1 MSPRLS
7 PTLQKALQAAL
18 QAALQR
24 RHELASL
31 EHLLLA
37 LLEEPRAVLVL
48 GACGVD
54 LGKLRTDLEAEL
66 TRVHTPV
73 PEGEAFEVMP
83 TLGLQRVVE
92 RAWAQALSSER
103 AEVDAGL
110 VLAMLLE
117 EKDSHARFLLR
128 KHGVV
133 RLQLLRTL
141 SHSQPAGAKPADPD
155 AAPRPEG
162 EEGEGPA
169 VAEDPLQA
177 YAVDLV
183 AKARKGELDPLV
195 GRTAELTRVL
205 QILLRRRKN
214 NPLLLGDPGVGKTAL
229 VEGLAQRLA
238 EGDVPEALKGAGLW
252 ALDLGSLMAGTRYRG
267 DFEQRLKALLK
278 ALEGLEAKG
287 APVILFIDE
296 LHTVVGAGATSG
308 GSLDAANLLKPA
320 LSGGSLRCLGATTFQ
335 EMKQSLDKDRALAR
349 RFQPIDLA
357 PPSEADA
364 VAICQGLR
372 SRFEKHHGVK
382 LPDEVLQAAVRLA
395 AKHLTERH
403 LPDSALD
410 VLDEAGAAERLK
422 PKKQRAK
429 ALTVAHVE
437 AVVAQL
443 AKVPAETVGADDRTA
458 LQELEPRLGA
468 KVFGQGEA
476 IAKVAQTVKLAR
488 AGLRSADKP
497 MGCFLFAGP
506 TGVGKTELAK
516 QLAAVLGIA
525 FLRFDMSE
533 CMEKHAVARLIGAP
547 PGYVGFEEGGLL
559 TDAVR
564 RAPHA
569 VVLLDEIEKAHP
581 DLQGILLQVMDRAA
595 LTDTHGRTAD
605 FRHVI
610 LIMTTNVGAQDL
622 SGRKVGFGEDGKRSA
637 KGALEKAF
645 SPEFRNRLDAALT
658 FHALPAE
665 AVRKVA
671 ARQLAELAA
680 QVAGRGVTLTW
691 SEAALDWLAQH
702 GYEPALG
709 ARPMA
714 RLLEQQVK
722 QPLSER
728 LLFGALR
735 EGGPCR
741 LEVRSGALLLE
752 P

>member
-1 MSPRLS
+1 MSPRLT
-7 PTLQKALQAAL
+7 PDLQKALQAAL
-18 QAALQR
+18 QQAAQR
-24 RHELASL
+24 RHDLASL

-37 LLEEPRAVLVL
+37 LLEEPSAVAALK
-48 GACGVD
+48 GCAVD
-54 LGKLRTDLEAEL
+54 LTTLKAEVESEL
-66 TRVHTPV
+66 MRLHAPV
-73 PEGEAFEVMP
+73 PAGEAFEVTP

-103 AEVDAGL
+103 AEVDGGI

-117 EKDSHARFLLR
+117 EKDSPARFLLR
-128 KHGVV
+128 KHGVQ
-133 RLQLLRTL
+133 RLALLRTL
-141 SHSQPAGAKPADPD
+141 SHGQPA
-155 AAPRPEG
+155 AAPTPEG

-169 VAEDPLQA
+169 VAEDPLKA
-177 YAVDLV
+177 YTSDLV
-183 AKARKGELDPLV
+183 ARAKAGELDPLV
-195 GRTAELTRVL
+195 GREPELKRVL

-238 EGDVPEALKGAGLW
+238 TGDVPEALAAAKLY

-278 ALEGLEAKG
+278 ALQDQEAQG
-287 APVILFIDE
+287 APVMLFIDE

-349 RFQPIDLA
+349 RFQAVDLA

-364 VAICQGLR
+364 VAILKGLR

-382 LPDEVLQAAVRLA
+382 APDEVLQAAVRLA
-395 AKHLTERH
+395 AKHLVERH

-422 PKKQRAK
+422 PKKQRVK
-429 ALTVAHVE
+429 ALTLAHIE
-437 AVVAQL
+437 AVIAQL
-443 AKVPAETVGADDRTA
+443 AKVPAESVGADDREA
-458 LQELEPRLGA
+458 LRTLEASLDA
-468 KVFGQGEA
+468 KVFGQSDA
-476 IAKVAQTVKLAR
+476 ITKVAQTVKLAR

-516 QLAAVLGIA
+516 QLAATLGIA

-564 RAPHA
+564 RSPHA

-595 LTDTHGRTAD
+595 LTDSHGRMAD

-610 LIMTTNVGAQDL
+610 LVMTTNVGAQDL
-622 SGRKVGFGEDGKRSA
+622 SGRRLGFTEDSARSA

-658 FHALPAE
+658 FHALPRA
-665 AVRKVA
+665 AVRQVA
-671 ARQLAELAA
+671 ARQLGELAA
-680 QVAGRGVTLTW
+680 QLTGRGVALTW
-691 SEAALDWLAQH
+691 TEAALDWLAQH
-702 GYEPALG
+702 GYEPAFG

-714 RLLEQQVK
+714 RLLEQKVK
-722 QPLSER
+722 QPLSEA
-728 LLFGALR
+728 LLFGSLR
-735 EGGPCR
+735 EGGPCEVDAEDTGLR
-741 LEVRSGALLLE
+741 LRM

>member
-1 MSPRLS
+1 MSPRLT
-7 PTLQKALQAAL
+7 PGLQKALQSAL
-18 QAALQR
+18 QLAAQR

-37 LLEEPRAVLVL
+37 LLEEPSAAAALA
-48 GACGVD
+48 GCAVD
-54 LGKLRTDLEAEL
+54 LPKLKADLEAEL
-66 TRVHTPV
+66 GRLHTPV
-73 PEGEAFEVMP
+73 PAGEAFDVMP

-103 AEVDAGL
+103 AEVDGGI

-128 KHGVV
+128 KHGVQ
-133 RLQLLRTL
+133 RLALLRTL
-141 SHSQPAGAKPADPD
+141 SHSQPA
-155 AAPRPEG
+155 AAPTPEG
-162 EEGEGPA
+162 EESEGPA
-169 VAEDPLQA
+169 VAEDPLTA
-177 YAVDLV
+177 YASDLV
-183 AKARKGELDPLV
+183 ARAKAGELDPLV
-195 GRTAELTRVL
+195 GREPELKRVL

-238 EGDVPEALKGAGLW
+238 TGDVPEALASAKLY

-278 ALEGLEAKG
+278 ALQDQEAKG
-287 APVILFIDE
+287 APVMLFIDE

-320 LSGGSLRCLGATTFQ
+320 LSGGSLRCIGATTFQ

-349 RFQPIDLA
+349 RFQAVDLA

-364 VAICQGLR
+364 VEILKGLR

-382 LPDEVLQAAVRLA
+382 APDEVLEAAVRLA

-422 PKKQRAK
+422 PKKQRVK
-429 ALTVAHVE
+429 ALTVAHME

-443 AKVPAETVGADDRTA
+443 AKVPAESVGADDREA
-458 LQELEPRLGA
+458 LRTLEATLNA
-468 KVFGQGEA
+468 KVFGQGDA
-476 IAKVAQTVKLAR
+476 IEKVAQTVKLAR
-488 AGLRSADKP
+488 AGLRTADKP

-516 QLAAVLGIA
+516 QLAATLGIA

-564 RAPHA
+564 RSPHA

-595 LTDTHGRTAD
+595 LTDSHGRTAD

-610 LIMTTNVGAQDL
+610 LVMTTNVGAQDL
-622 SGRKVGFGEDGKRSA
+622 SGRRLGFTGDASRSA

-658 FHALPAE
+658 FHALPLE
-665 AVRKVA
+665 AVRQVA
-671 ARQLAELAA
+671 ARQLGELEA
-680 QVAGRGVTLTW
+680 QVKGRQVDLTW
-691 SEAALDWLAQH
+691 TEAALDWLAKH
-702 GYEPALG
+702 GYEPAFG

-714 RLLEQQVK
+714 RLLEQKVK
-722 QPLSER
+722 QPLSEA
-728 LLFGALR
+728 LLFGALKSGGACALDVG
-735 EGGPCR
+735 EG
-741 LEVRSGALLLE
+741 ELLLRM

>member
-1 MSPRLS
+1 MSPRLT
-7 PTLQKALQAAL
+7 PGLQKALQMAL
-18 QAALQR
+18 QLAAQR

-37 LLEEPRAVLVL
+37 LLEEPSAAAALA
-48 GACGVD
+48 GCAVD
-54 LGKLRTDLEAEL
+54 LPRLKADLEGEL
-66 TRVHTPV
+66 AKLHVPV
-73 PEGEAFEVMP
+73 PPGESFEVMP

-92 RAWAQALSSER
+92 RAWSQALSSER
-103 AEVDAGL
+103 AEVDGGL

-128 KHGVV
+128 KHGVQ
-133 RLQLLRTL
+133 RLTLLRTL
-141 SHSQPAGAKPADPD
+141 SHSQPAGAPAP
-155 AAPRPEG
+155 PPEG

-169 VAEDPLQA
+169 VAEDPLTA
-177 YAVDLV
+177 YASDLV
-183 AKARKGELDPLV
+183 ARARKGELDPLV
-195 GRTAELTRVL
+195 GREPELKRVL

-238 EGDVPEALKGAGLW
+238 MGDVPEALASAKLY

-278 ALEGLEAKG
+278 ALQDQEAKG
-287 APVILFIDE
+287 APVMLFIDE

-320 LSGGSLRCLGATTFQ
+320 LSGGSLRCIGATTFQ

-349 RFQPIDLA
+349 RFQPVDLA

-364 VAICQGLR
+364 VEILKGLR

-382 LPDEVLQAAVRLA
+382 APDEVLQAAVRLA
-395 AKHLTERH
+395 AKHLVERH

-422 PKKQRAK
+422 PKKQRVK
-429 ALTVAHVE
+429 SLTVAHVE

-443 AKVPAETVGADDRTA
+443 AKVPSESVGADDREA
-458 LQELEPRLGA
+458 LRTLEADLAA

-488 AGLRSADKP
+488 AGLRNADKP

-516 QLAAVLGIA
+516 QLASTLGIA

-564 RAPHA
+564 RSPHA

-595 LTDTHGRTAD
+595 LTDSHGRTAD

-610 LIMTTNVGAQDL
+610 LVMTTNVGAQDL
-622 SGRKVGFGEDGKRSA
+622 SGRRLGFTGDSARSA

-658 FHALPAE
+658 FHALPKE
-665 AVRKVA
+665 AVRQVA
-671 ARQLAELAA
+671 ARQLGELAA
-680 QVAGRGVTLTW
+680 QVKGRRVDLTW
-691 SEAALDWLAQH
+691 TEAALDWLAAK
-702 GYEPALG
+702 GYEPAFG

-722 QPLSER
+722 QPLSEA

-735 EGGPCR
+735 DGGACEVDADGTGLR
-741 LEVRSGALLLE
+741 LRT

>member
-1 MSPRLS
+1 MSLRLS
-7 PTLQKALQAAL
+7 LGLQKALQGALAA
-18 QAALQR
+18 AAER
-24 RHELASL
+24 RHELATL

-37 LLEEPRAVLVL
+37 LLEEPSCSAALS
-48 GACGVD
+48 GCGVV
-54 LGKLRTDLEAEL
+54 LKRLREDLETEL
-66 TRVHTPV
+66 TRLHAPV
-73 PEGEAFEVMP
+73 PEGEAFEVNP

-92 RAWAQALSSER
+92 RAWSQALSSER
-103 AEVDAGL
+103 AEVDGGL

-117 EKDSHARFLLR
+117 ERDSHARFLLR
-128 KHGVV
+128 KHGVQ
-133 RLQLLRTL
+133 RLQLLRAL
-141 SHSQPAGAKPADPD
+141 SHGQPAATPSPA
-155 AAPRPEG
+155 PEG
-162 EEGEGPA
+162 DGDEGPA
-169 VAEDPLQA
+169 VAEDPLSA

-183 AKARKGELDPLV
+183 ARARKGELDPLV
-195 GRTAELTRVL
+195 GREPELKRLL
-205 QILLRRRKN
+205 QILLRRQKN

-238 EGDVPEALKGAGLW
+238 AGEVPEALKGAGLW
-252 ALDLGSLMAGTRYRG
+252 TLDLGALMAGTRYRG

-320 LSGGSLRCLGATTFQ
+320 LSGGALRCVGATTFQ

-357 PPSEADA
+357 PPSEAEA
-364 VAICQGLR
+364 VDILKGLR
-372 SRFEKHHGVK
+372 ARFEKHHGVK
-382 LPDEVLQAAVRLA
+382 APDVVLEAAVRLA

-422 PKKQRAK
+422 PKKQRTK
-429 ALTVAHVE
+429 ALTTAHIE

-443 AKVPAETVGADDRTA
+443 AKVPAETVGADDREA
-458 LQELEPRLGA
+458 LRDLEARLGA
-468 KVFGQGEA
+468 KVFGQAEA
-476 IAKVAQTVKLAR
+476 IEAVTKTIRLAR
-488 AGLRSADKP
+488 AGLRGADKP

-516 QLAAVLGIA
+516 QLAAALGIA

-595 LTDTHGRTAD
+595 LTDSHGRAAD

-610 LIMTTNVGAQDL
+610 LVMTTNVGAQDL
-622 SGRKVGFGEDGKRSA
+622 SGRKVGFGEEGKRSA

-658 FHALPAE
+658 FHALPKE
-665 AVRKVA
+665 AVRQVA
-671 ARQLAELAA
+671 ARQLTELAS
-680 QVAGRGVTLTW
+680 QVRGRGVELTW
-691 SEAALDWLAQH
+691 TEAALDWLAAK
-702 GYEPALG
+702 GYEPAFG

-714 RLLEQQVK
+714 RLIEAQVK
-722 QPLSER
+722 QPLADL
-728 LLFGALR
+728 LLFGALAA
-735 EGGPCR
+735 GGACKVDAGESG
-741 LEVRSGALLLE
+741 LELRA
-752 P
+752 

>member
-7 PTLQKALQAAL
+7 PTLQTALQAAL
-18 QAALQR
+18 QVAAQR

-37 LLEEPRAVLVL
+37 LLEEPRAVAVL

-54 LGKLRTDLEAEL
+54 LGKLRADLEPEL
-66 TRVHTPV
+66 ARVHTPV

-103 AEVDAGL
+103 AEVDGGL

-128 KHGVV
+128 KHGVQ
-133 RLQLLRTL
+133 RLALLRTL
-141 SHSQPAGAKPADPD
+141 SHGQPAGAPPA
-155 AAPRPEG
+155 PEG
-162 EEGEGPA
+162 EEGEGPS
-169 VAEDPLQA
+169 VAEDPLAA

-183 AKARKGELDPLV
+183 AKARKGELDPLI
-195 GRTAELTRVL
+195 GREPELRRLL

-238 EGDVPEALKGAGLW
+238 AGEVPEALKHAGLW
-252 ALDLGSLMAGTRYRG
+252 TLDLGALMAGTRYRG

-320 LSGGSLRCLGATTFQ
+320 LAGGSLRCLGATTFQ

-349 RFQPIDLA
+349 RFQPIDLV
-357 PPSEADA
+357 PPSEGEA
-364 VAICQGLR
+364 VDILKGLR

-382 LPDEVLQAAVRLA
+382 VPDEVLEAAVRLA

-422 PKKQRAK
+422 SRKQRAK
-429 ALTVAHVE
+429 ALTVAQVE

-443 AKVPAETVGADDRTA
+443 AKVPAETVGADDRAA
-458 LQELEPRLGA
+458 LQDLEMRLGA
-468 KVFGQGEA
+468 KVFGQAEA
-476 IAKVAQTVKLAR
+476 IQTVTKTIRLAR
-488 AGLRSADKP
+488 AGLRSPDKP

-516 QLAAVLGIA
+516 QLAATLGIA

-564 RAPHA
+564 RSPHA

-595 LTDTHGRTAD
+595 LTDSHGRTAD

-610 LIMTTNVGAQDL
+610 LILTTNVGAQDL
-622 SGRKVGFGEDGKRSA
+622 SGRKVGFGEAGKRSA

-658 FHALPAE
+658 FHALPPE
-665 AVRKVA
+665 AVRAVA
-671 ARQLAELAA
+671 GRQLAELAA
-680 QVAGRGVTLTW
+680 QVKGRGVDLAWT
-691 SEAALDWLAQH
+691 EGALDWLARQ
-702 GYEPALG
+702 GYEPAFG

-714 RLLEQQVK
+714 RLIEARVK
-722 QPLSER
+722 QPLADL
-728 LLFGALR
+728 LLFGALAA
-735 EGGPCR
+735 GGACTVEAGPDGLTLR
-741 LEVRSGALLLE
+741 T

>member
-1 MSPRLS
+1 MSPRLT
-7 PTLQKALQAAL
+7 PGLQKALQSALHEAA
-18 QAALQR
+18 QR

-37 LLEEPRAVLVL
+37 LLEEPSAAAALA
-48 GACGVD
+48 GCAVD
-54 LGKLRTDLEAEL
+54 LPKLKADLEAEL
-66 TRVHTPV
+66 TKLHASV
-73 PEGEAFEVMP
+73 PAGEPFEVMP

-92 RAWAQALSSER
+92 RAWSQALSSER
-103 AEVDAGL
+103 AEVDGGL

-128 KHGVV
+128 KHGVQ
-133 RLQLLRTL
+133 RLSLLRTL
-141 SHSQPAGAKPADPD
+141 SHSQPAGAPVPT
-155 AAPRPEG
+155 PEG

-169 VAEDPLQA
+169 VAEDPLTA
-177 YAVDLV
+177 YASDLV
-183 AKARKGELDPLV
+183 ARARKGELDPLV
-195 GRTAELTRVL
+195 GREPELKRVL

-238 EGDVPEALKGAGLW
+238 TGDVPEALTSAKLY

-278 ALEGLEAKG
+278 ALQDQEAKG
-287 APVILFIDE
+287 APVMLFIDE
-296 LHTVVGAGATSG
+296 LHTVVGAGATTG

-320 LSGGSLRCLGATTFQ
+320 LSGGTLRCIGATTFQ

-349 RFQPIDLA
+349 RFQPVDLA

-364 VAICQGLR
+364 VEILKGLR

-382 LPDEVLQAAVRLA
+382 APDDVLQAAVRLA

-422 PKKQRAK
+422 PKKLRAK
-429 ALTVAHVE
+429 VLTVAHVE

-443 AKVPAETVGADDRTA
+443 AKVPAESVGADDREA
-458 LQELEPRLGA
+458 LRSLEGTLNA
-468 KVFGQGEA
+468 KVFGQADA

-516 QLAAVLGIA
+516 QLAATLGIA

-564 RAPHA
+564 RSPHA

-595 LTDTHGRTAD
+595 LTDSHGRAAD

-610 LIMTTNVGAQDL
+610 LVMTTNVGAQDL
-622 SGRKVGFGEDGKRSA
+622 SGRRLGFTGDASRSA

-658 FHALPAE
+658 FHALPRE
-665 AVRKVA
+665 AVRQVA
-671 ARQLAELAA
+671 ARQLGELAA
-680 QVAGRGVTLTW
+680 QVKGRGVELTW
-691 SEAALDWLAQH
+691 TEAALDWLAQH
-702 GYEPALG
+702 GYEPAFG

-714 RLLEQQVK
+714 RLLEQKVK
-722 QPLSER
+722 QPLSEA

-735 EGGPCR
+735 DGGPCR
-741 LEVRSGALLLE
+741 VEVEEGLLVLEA
-752 P
+752 